1 MTAALAGIRVIDRS
15 GPEGNYCGKLF
26 AELGADVILVEPP
39 GGTALR
45 GEPPFVA
52 GCDGDPEAS
61 LRFLAYNTS
70 KRSVALNLGQAAGQ
84 EILRD
89 LAGTAD
95 LLIETDPPGWA
106 AARGIGYQDLA
117 RRNRRLVVTSIT
129 PFGQDGPYSG
139 QVADDLTCLAFGG
152 LLSLGGYADGPPV
165 QAAGQQAYAAA
176 SVFAAVA
183 SMLALL
189 QAEGWEQGQHIDVS
203 VQECVVMGLETAIQ
217 AYDLEGQVRG
227 RTGGITRRAGQ
238 GIFPCRDGHVFL
250 LATGLGEQ
258 FWVGLLNWLDDEGVP
273 GIEVLRGDAWTQ
285 PSYLETAEAKDSFL
299 AVFGAFCRPR
309 AKAELYR
316 QAQKWRVPL
325 CPVNT
330 PGDVVSSAQLAARQF
345 FVQHPLPHGRTA
357 LMPGAPYR
365 LSQTPWQMTRPAPR
379 LGQHTGEVLRE
390 LGYTGERIAGLRRM
404 GAI

>member
-15 GPEGNYCGKLF
+15 GPQGNYCGKLF

-52 GCDGDPEAS
+52 GRDGDPEAS

-70 KRSVALNLGQAAGQ
+70 KRSVALDLGQAAGQ

-89 LAGTAD
+89 LASTAD

-106 AARGIGYQDLA
+106 VARGIGYQDLA
-117 RRNRRLVVTSIT
+117 GHNRRLVITSIT

-139 QVADDLTCLAFGG
+139 YPADDLTCLAFGG
-152 LLSLGGYADGPPV
+152 LLSLGGYADGPPL

-189 QAEGWEQGQHIDVS
+189 QAEASGQGQHIDVS

-217 AYDLEGQVRG
+217 AYDLEGRVRG
-227 RTGGITRRAGQ
+227 RTGGITRRAGS

-250 LATGLGEQ
+250 MASGLGER
-258 FWVGLLNWLDDEGVP
+258 FWASLLDWLDDEGAV
-273 GIEVLRGDAWTQ
+273 GMEALRGDAWTRL
-285 PSYLETAEAKDSFL
+285 SYLETDEAKDSFFT
-299 AVFGAFCRPR
+299 VFDAFCQQYT
-309 AKAELYR
+309 KAELYR
-316 QAQKWRVPL
+316 RAQKWRVPL

-330 PGDVVSSAQLAARQF
+330 PGDVVSSAQLTGRQF
-345 FVQHPLPHGRTA
+345 FVEHPLPHGGAA

-365 LSQTPWQMTRPAPR
+365 LSQTPWRMTRSAPR

-390 LGYTGERIAGLRRM
+390 LGYSGERIGGLRRM
-404 GAI
+404 GVI

>member
-52 GCDGDPEAS
+52 GYDDDPEAS

-70 KRSVALNLGQAAGQ
+70 KRSVALDLGQAAGQ
-84 EILRD
+84 EVLRD

-106 AARGIGYQDLA
+106 AARGVGYTDLA
-117 RRNRRLVVTSIT
+117 RNQRLVVTSIT

-139 QVADDLTCLAFGG
+139 YPADDLTCLAFGG

-165 QAAGQQAYAAA
+165 QTAGWQAYAAA

-189 QAEGWEQGQHIDVS
+189 QAEASGQGQQVDVS

-217 AYDLEGQVRG
+217 AYDLEGRVRG

-250 LATGLGEQ
+250 LASGLGEQ
-258 FWVGLLNWLDDEGVP
+258 FWVGLLDWLDDEGAA
-273 GIEVLRGDAWTQ
+273 GLEALRGDAWTQ
-285 PSYLETAEAKDSFL
+285 PSYLETDEAKDSFL
-299 AVFGAFCRPR
+299 AVFGTFCQQR

-330 PGDVVSSAQLAARQF
+330 PSDVVCSAQLAARQF
-345 FVQHPLPHGRTA
+345 FVEHPLPHGGTA

-365 LSQTPWQMTRPAPR
+365 LSQTPWRMTRPAPR
-379 LGQHTGEVLRE
+379 LRQHTGEVLRE

-404 GAI
+404 GTI

>member
-39 GGTALR
+39 DGTALR

-70 KRSVALNLGQAAGQ
+70 KRSVALDLGQAAGQ

-89 LAGTAD
+89 LADTAD

-106 AARGIGYQDLA
+106 AARGIGYTDLA
-117 RRNRRLVVTSIT
+117 QRDPRLVVTSIT

-139 QVADDLTCLAFGG
+139 YPADDLTCLAFGG

-189 QAEGWEQGQHIDVS
+189 QAEASGQGQHVDVS

-258 FWVGLLNWLDDEGVP
+258 FWVGLLDWLDDEGAP
-273 GIEVLRGDAWTQ
+273 GMEALRGDAWTQ
-285 PSYLETAEAKDSFL
+285 PSYLETAEAKDSFRT
-299 AVFGAFCRPR
+299 VFGAFCRQR
-309 AKAELYR
+309 DKAELYR
-316 QAQKWRVPL
+316 KAQKWRVPL

-330 PGDVVSSAQLAARQF
+330 PGDVVSSAQLAGRQF
-345 FVQHPLPHGRTA
+345 FVEHPLPHGGTA

-390 LGYTGERIAGLRRM
+390 LGYTGERIACLRRM

>member
-45 GEPPFVA
+45 GEPPFAA
-52 GCDGDPEAS
+52 GREGDPEAS

-70 KRSVALNLGQAAGQ
+70 KRSVALDLGQAAGQ

-89 LAGTAD
+89 LASAAD

-106 AARGIGYQDLA
+106 AARGIGYTGLA
-117 RRNRRLVVTSIT
+117 GHNQRLVVTSIT

-139 QVADDLTCLAFGG
+139 YPADDLTCLAFGG
-152 LLSLGGYADGPPV
+152 LLSLGGYADGPPL

-189 QAEGWEQGQHIDVS
+189 QAQASGQGQHVDVS

-217 AYDLEGQVRG
+217 AYDLEGRVRK
-227 RTGGITRRAGQ
+227 RTGGITRRAGS
-238 GIFPCRDGHVFL
+238 GIFRCRDGYVFL
-250 LATGLGEQ
+250 MASGLGER
-258 FWVGLLNWLDDEGVP
+258 FWVSLLDWLDDEGAV
-273 GIEVLRGDAWTQ
+273 GMEALRGDAWTQ
-285 PSYLETAEAKDSFL
+285 PSYLETDEAKDSFL
-299 AVFGAFCRPR
+299 AVFGAICQQYG
-309 AKAELYR
+309 KAELYR
-316 QAQKWRVPL
+316 RAQKWRVPL

-330 PGDVVSSAQLAARQF
+330 PGDVVSSAQLTGRQF
-345 FVQHPLPHGRTA
+345 FVEHPLPYGGTA

-379 LGQHTGEVLRE
+379 LGEHTGEVLRE
-390 LGYTGERIAGLRRM
+390 LGYSGERIDGLRRM

>member
-15 GPEGNYCGKLF
+15 GAQGNYCGKLF

-39 GGTALR
+39 GGTELR

-52 GCDGDPEAS
+52 GRDGDPEAS

-70 KRSVALNLGQAAGQ
+70 KRSVALDVGQAAGQ
-84 EILRD
+84 EILHD

-106 AARGIGYQDLA
+106 AARGIGYTDLA
-117 RRNRRLVVTSIT
+117 RRNQRLVVTSIT

-139 QVADDLTCLAFGG
+139 YPADDLTCLAFGG

-189 QAEGWEQGQHIDVS
+189 QAEASGHGQQVDVS

-217 AYDLEGQVRG
+217 AYDLEGRVRG
-227 RTGGITRRAGQ
+227 RTGGITRRAGS
-238 GIFPCRDGHVFL
+238 GIFPCLDGHVFL
-250 LATGLGEQ
+250 MASGLGER
-258 FWVGLLNWLDDEGVP
+258 FWVSLLDWLDDEGAAGV
-273 GIEVLRGDAWTQ
+273 ETLRGDRWNQIAF
-285 PSYLETAEAKDSFL
+285 LETDEARDSFL
-299 AVFGAFCRPR
+299 AVFGTFCQQY

-316 QAQKWRVPL
+316 RAQKWRVPL
-325 CPVNT
+325 CPVST
-330 PGDVVSSAQLAARQF
+330 PKDVVSSAQLASRQF
-345 FVQHPLPHGRTA
+345 FVEQPLPYGATA

-365 LSQTPWQMTRPAPR
+365 LSQTPWRMTGPAPR

-390 LGYTGERIAGLRRM
+390 LGYSGDRIAGLRRM

>member
-26 AELGADVILVEPP
+26 AELGADVILIEPP

-52 GCDGDPEAS
+52 GRDGDPEAS
-61 LRFLAYNTS
+61 LRFVAYNTS
-70 KRSVALNLGQAAGQ
+70 KRSMALDLGQPAGQ

-89 LAGTAD
+89 LASTAD
-95 LLIETDPPGWA
+95 LLIETDPPGRA
-106 AARGIGYQDLA
+106 AARGIGYTDLA
-117 RRNRRLVVTSIT
+117 RHNERLVVTSIT

-139 QVADDLTCLAFGG
+139 YPADDLTCLAFGG

-189 QAEGWEQGQHIDVS
+189 QAEASGQGQHVDVS

-217 AYDLEGQVRG
+217 AYDLEGRVRG
-227 RTGGITRRAGQ
+227 RTGGSTRRAGQ

-250 LATGLGEQ
+250 LASGLGEQ
-258 FWVGLLNWLDDEGVP
+258 FWVGLLDWLDDEGTP
-273 GIEVLRGDAWTQ
+273 GLEAFRGDAWTQ
-285 PSYLETAEAKDSFL
+285 PSYLETDEAKDAFS
-299 AVFGAFCRPR
+299 AVFLPFCQQR

-330 PGDVVSSAQLAARQF
+330 PGDVVSSAQLAGRQF
-345 FVQHPLPHGRTA
+345 FVEHPLPHGGTA

-365 LSQTPWQMTRPAPR
+365 LSLTPWQMTRPAPLLR
-379 LGQHTGEVLRE
+379 QHTGEVLRE
-390 LGYTGERIAGLRRM
+390 LGYTGERIAALRRM

>member
-1 MTAALAGIRVIDRS
+1 VTAALGGIRVIDRS

-26 AELGADVILVEPP
+26 AELGADVILVEPR

-45 GEPPFVA
+45 GERPFAA
-52 GCDGDPEAS
+52 GHEGDPEAS

-70 KRSVALNLGQAAGQ
+70 KRSVALDVGQAAGQ
-84 EILRD
+84 QILHD
-89 LAGTAD
+89 LARTAD
-95 LLIETDPPGWA
+95 LLIESDPPGWA

-117 RRNRRLVVTSIT
+117 RHNQRLVVTSIT

-139 QVADDLTCLAFGG
+139 YPADDLTCLAFGG

-189 QAEGWEQGQHIDVS
+189 QAEASGQGQHVDVS
-203 VQECVVMGLETAIQ
+203 VQECVVTGLETAIQ
-217 AYDLEGQVRG
+217 AYDLEGRVRG
-227 RTGGITRRAGQ
+227 RTGGSTRRAGS

-250 LATGLGEQ
+250 MASGLGDR
-258 FWVGLLNWLDDEGVP
+258 FWVSLLDWLDDEGAA
-273 GIEVLRGDAWTQ
+273 GLEALRGDAWTQ
-285 PSYLETAEAKDSFL
+285 PSYLETDEARDSFL
-299 AVFGAFCRPR
+299 AVFGPFCQQY

-316 QAQKWRVPL
+316 RAQKWRVPL

-330 PGDVVSSAQLAARQF
+330 PRDVVSSAQLAGRQF
-345 FVQHPLPHGRTA
+345 FVECPLPYGGTA
-357 LMPGAPYR
+357 LTPGAPYR
-365 LSQTPWQMTRPAPR
+365 LSPTPWRMTRPAPR
-379 LGQHTGEVLRE
+379 LGQHAGEVLRE
-390 LGYTGERIAGLRRM
+390 LGYTGERIADLRRM
-404 GAI
+404 GVI